1 MGADNLIVSATYD
14 GILVA
19 DKEKSSYLKDS
30 VKKIKISPRYEE
42 RRWGTIKTIDRS
54 EEGGRGVCTNKVKVV
69 SDRYT
74 SFHRH
79 NSHDE
84 IITIISGE
92 GLLVMEDC
100 IMKLTPGITVTIKA
114 GSFHAIKGNTDL
126 VYIEVLLG
134 NLERDDI
141 ERTLY
146 DWDDIMENYFN
157 TNNRLL

>member
-1 MGADNLIVSATYD
+1 M
-14 GILVA
+14 
-19 DKEKSSYLKDS
+19 
-30 VKKIKISPRYEE
+30 
-42 RRWGTIKTIDRS
+42 
-54 EEGGRGVCTNKVKVV
+54 CTNKVKVV
-69 SDRYT
+69 SQRYT
-74 SFHRH
+74 SFHKH
-79 NSHDE
+79 TSHDE
-84 IITIISGE
+84 IITILSGE

-146 DWDDIMENYFN
+146 NWDDIMENYFN
-157 TNNRLL
+157 TNNGL